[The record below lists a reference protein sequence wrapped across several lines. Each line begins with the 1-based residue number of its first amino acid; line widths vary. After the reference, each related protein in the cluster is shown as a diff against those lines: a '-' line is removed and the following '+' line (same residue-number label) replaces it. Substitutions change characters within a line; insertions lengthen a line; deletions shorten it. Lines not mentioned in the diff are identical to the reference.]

1 LAKSLFNYVDMGM
14 IETYDVG
21 SMPFFGDFKKFSE
34 GSAKFAS
41 YLLDIYGNRSES
53 SAAYFERK
61 VVDAFIEKL
70 RAGIDIPNYPQFR
83 DMTRMFLEMMDG
95 VEKIGGSYIETKLLS
110 PKTGKLDIPEV
121 LALKRNSKNI
131 YEIFHSTF
139 RVKIC
144 ITGPYTLSSLFAYKD
159 TELYSRIGDFLAE
172 TVKENIFNNKYGK
185 VGLLALDEPTFGLID
200 DPKMDVGSTG
210 RENLLHA
217 WEKIFHKAQEKGVR
231 TCLHLHST
239 TDELFWEVDSLKIIE
254 SHVNDSLYSSNKTKE
269 LLELKDKF
277 LKASISY
284 SNFDVLIRKKILYDS
299 AGKTGDITQVIGNV
313 WRKIHSNK
321 INPTV
326 FLENVELMKRRLLKI
341 IDMFGLERIPYAGPE
356 CGLRGFPTSRSAIE
370 CLKRVSETVKIVNAY
385 LLDK

>member
-1 LAKSLFNYVDMGM
+1 M
-14 IETYDVG
+14 IEAYDVG
-21 SMPFFGDFKKFSE
+21 SMPFFGDFKKF
-34 GSAKFAS
+34 
-41 YLLDIYGNRSES
+41 LDGAAQFVFHSPDPYEDES
-53 SAAYFERK
+53 SNPAMYFERK
-61 VVDAFIEKL
+61 IVGVFIEKL
-70 RAGIDIPNYPQFR
+70 RAGMDIPNYPQFR

-95 VEKIGGSYIETKLLS
+95 VEKIKDGYIETKLLS

-159 TELYSRIGDFLAE
+159 PELYSRIGDFLAE
-172 TVKENIFNNKYGK
+172 IVKENIFNNKYGK
-185 VGLLALDEPTFGLID
+185 VELLALDEPTFGLID
-200 DPKMDVGSTG
+200 DPMMDAGSIG

-254 SHVNDSLYSSNKTKE
+254 SHVNDSLYSGNKTKE
-269 LLELKDKF
+269 LLELRDKF

-284 SNFDVLIRKKILYDS
+284 SNFDVLIRKKMLYNS
-299 AGKTGDITQVIGNV
+299 AGKTGDVTQVIGNV
-313 WRKIHSNK
+313 WRKIRSNE

-326 FLENVELMKRRLLKI
+326 FLENVELMKMRLLKI
-341 IDMFGLERIPYAGPE
+341 IDRFGLERIPYAGPE
-356 CGLRGFPTSRSAIE
+356 CGLRGFPTSSSAIE
-370 CLKRVSETVKIVNAY
+370 CLKRVSETVKIANATY
-385 LLDK
+385 ISGK